1 MSKVVFDPNALE
13 DLRWWVTHDRRA
25 ASKVLELVQEVLR
38 DPFSGRGK
46 PEPLKF
52 QLSGC
57 WSRRLTLEH
66 RLVYEVT
73 ESRIRILACRYHYR
87 EPGA

>member
-1 MSKVVFDPNALE
+1 VSKVVFDPNALE